1 MRRIPRW
8 FYLWTLAGPVWA
20 PLAWLLP
27 IMLSVGRVGHELQD
41 ASVIWSGLLLPMAI
55 VWAAAVVIHLS
66 LWATWRRADIVA
78 VTLALPSIGAS
89 LVAIGF
95 VAYLHTACD
104 HDGTPY
110 SLGSCV
116 DRPDLPMFVLFL
128 GGLIVL
134 VSLPAWCIAGIIE
147 AMHLV
152 RAKRRA
158 RGPA

>member
-1 MRRIPRW
+1 
-8 FYLWTLAGPVWA
+8 
-20 PLAWLLP
+20 
-27 IMLSVGRVGHELQD
+27 
-41 ASVIWSGLLLPMAI
+41 MAI
-55 VWAAAVVIHLS
+55 VWAAAVVIHFS

-158 RGPA
+158 CGPA